1 VLNAFQVSSVFRVTN
16 GNIAVEERIR
26 MRSIAS
32 RRLTPTVLLG
42 LLLSFILAWPALA
55 AEKHTKAKQNGVE
68 SEGMYSNYVDKGYSE
83 FDKYLGDTRP
93 LTEGEL
99 VPALL
104 SAIDQ
109 LSKYPRPAV
118 VPEIFRVP
126 QERLQELACT
136 SQCRVLATYQPGE
149 GIFLD
154 ERLKPE
160 TNLFDRSVLLHELVH
175 YVQELNHE
183 RGDAKPCERWY
194 YREVEAYAIQKAFLS
209 LVGSPS
215 RVGFHANKAICDALD
230 DQQASKTYHQ

>member
-1 VLNAFQVSSVFRVTN
+1 
-16 GNIAVEERIR
+16 
-26 MRSIAS
+26 MRSFCF
-32 RRLTPTVLLG
+32 RHLTRTLLLG
-42 LLLSFILAWPALA
+42 LLVSFNLAWPALA
-55 AEKHTKAKQNGVE
+55 ADKHTKAKQNGVE
-68 SEGMYSNYVDKGYSE
+68 SEGMYSNYVEKGHSE
-83 FDKYLGDTRP
+83 FDKYLGDTSP
-93 LTEGEL
+93 LTEAEL

-109 LSKYPRPAV
+109 LSKYPRPAA

-126 QERLQELACT
+126 HERLQELACT

-149 GIFLD
+149 GIFLN

-194 YREVEAYAIQKAFLS
+194 YREIEAYAIQKSFLM
-209 LVGSPS
+209 LVGSPF
-215 RVGFHANKAICDALD
+215 RVGFHANKATCDELD
-230 DQQASKTYHQ
+230 DQQASKTYHR